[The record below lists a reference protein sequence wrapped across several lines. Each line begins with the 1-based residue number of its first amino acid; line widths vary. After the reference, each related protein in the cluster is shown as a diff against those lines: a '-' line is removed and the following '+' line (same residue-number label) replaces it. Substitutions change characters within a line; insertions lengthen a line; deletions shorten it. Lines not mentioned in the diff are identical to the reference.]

1 MKTLTWTAPEVM
13 MIRDAAEPEL
23 DPGWILL
30 RVGGAAICGSEISGY
45 LGHNELRRPPLI
57 MGHEFSGTVAQLG
70 PGVTQVSVG
79 DVVTAN
85 PLVSCG
91 HCRHCRRGNRQRCLS
106 RRIIGID
113 FPGAFAEWVA
123 VPALQCYPVRDIIDG
138 ALVEPYACG
147 VRAVGLARVEM
158 GDEAMVVGAGII
170 GLMAVRLLRAVG
182 AARVIVVDPNP
193 YRLEQAKEWGATDT
207 MSPDT
212 VDHLGIRQTMDRVID
227 AVGFSDTR
235 ALSMQALRRGG
246 CAVWIGL
253 HENQSILEGNAM
265 VRDEIDIRG
274 SFCYTDEEFRRAADL
289 VNAGQAFPS
298 DRGWLDIRPMEAG
311 DAAFAEQAS
320 SSARFAKIVLTI

>member
-13 MIRDAAEPEL
+13 RIQEAAEPVLE
-23 DPGWILL
+23 PGWVLL

-45 LGHNELRRPPLI
+45 LGHNELRRPPLV
-57 MGHEFSGTVAQLG
+57 MGHEFSGTVMRLG
-70 PGVTQVSVG
+70 PGVTEVSVG

-91 HCRHCRRGNRQRCLS
+91 HCRHCRQGNRQRCAS

-123 VPALQCYPVRDIIDG
+123 VPGAQCYPVRDVVDG

-147 VRAVGLARVEM
+147 VRAVGLAEVEI
-158 GDEAMVVGAGII
+158 GDDAMVVGAGII
-170 GLMAVRLLRAVG
+170 GLMAVRLLRTAG

-193 YRLEQAKEWGATDT
+193 HRLEQAQEWGATDT
-207 MSPDT
+207 VAPDT
-212 VDHLGIRQTMDRVID
+212 ADHLGLRQSVDRVID

-235 ALSMQALRRGG
+235 QFSIQALRRGG

-253 HENQSILEGNAM
+253 HENSSLLEGNAI

-274 SFCYTDEEFRRAADL
+274 SFCYTDEEFRRAVDL
-289 VNAGQAFPS
+289 VNAGQAFPRN
-298 DRGWLDIRPMEAG
+298 RGWLDIRPLEDG

-320 SSARFAKIVLTI
+320 SLARFAKIVLTI

>member
-13 MIRDAAEPEL
+13 TMRDAAEPEL
-23 DPGWILL
+23 ESGWVLL

-45 LGHNELRRPPLI
+45 LGHNELRHPPLV
-57 MGHEFSGTVAQLG
+57 MGHEFSGTVARLG
-70 PGVTQVSVG
+70 PEVTQFSVG

-91 HCRHCRRGNRQRCLS
+91 HCRHCRQGNRQRCSS

-123 VPALQCYPVRDIIDG
+123 VPALQCYPVRDMVDG

-147 VRAVGLARVEM
+147 VRAVGLAKVEM
-158 GDEAMVVGAGII
+158 GDQAMVMGAGII
-170 GLMAVRLLRAVG
+170 GLMVVRLLRAAG
-182 AARVIVVDPNP
+182 ASHVIVVDPNP
-193 YRLEQAKEWGATDT
+193 RRLEQAKEWGATDA
-207 MSPDT
+207 MAPDT
-212 VDHLGIRQTMDRVID
+212 VDHLGMRQTMDRVID

-235 ALSMQALRRGG
+235 ALGIQLLRRGG

-253 HENQSILEGNAM
+253 HENRSILDGNAM

-274 SFCYTDEEFRRAADL
+274 SFCYTDDEFHRAVDL
-289 VNAGQAFPS
+289 VNAGHALPR
-298 DRGWLDIRPMEAG
+298 DREWLDIRPLEAG

-320 SSARFAKIVLTI
+320 PSARFAKIVLTI